1 MQGKLLLGR
10 KFAVGTSQTKS
21 WELAASSGWRLRF
34 GIVYVSDGMHLGSKT
49 KGPSRSVTRS
59 QVVPKT
65 ASTSRPESS
74 HAAPRSVVCPA
85 KFGAACVSFLIFVI

>member
-1 MQGKLLLGR
+1 MQGELLLGR

-34 GIVYVSDGMHLGSKT
+34 GIVYVSDGMHLGSQQKVQAV
-49 KGPSRSVTRS
+49 RSLGL
-59 QVVPKT
+59 T

-74 HAAPRSVVCPA
+74 HAAPR
-85 KFGAACVSFLIFVI
+85 